1 MTVLLLSCALAG
13 VLWAGLAKA
22 ANPPG
27 AAPAAELPKTK
38 TNEKDG
44 AEMCLIPAGEFLMG
58 TSEEELAAWLKAH
71 PEYKREWFANQM
83 PQHTVYLDAYYMYKT
98 EVTVAQYRK
107 FCEATGRAMPREP
120 DWKWQDTHPIVNVT
134 WDDAQAYATWAGASL
149 PTEAQWEKAARGGDR
164 RVFPWG
170 DAWPP
175 PNGAGNFA
183 DETCKASG
191 KFPGWTFIDG
201 YTDGYVYTSPV
212 GSFVANPY
220 GLHDLAGNVW
230 EWCADWYGEEYYK
243 NAPARNPAGP
253 ATGTARLVRGWS
265 WDNGN
270 PRYVRAAYRGIY
282 HPAGGVDGV
291 NGFRCVLR
299 LPGP

>member
-1 MTVLLLSCALAG
+1 
-13 VLWAGLAKA
+13 
-22 ANPPG
+22 
-27 AAPAAELPKTK
+27 
-38 TNEKDG
+38 
-44 AEMCLIPAGEFLMG
+44 
-58 TSEEELAAWLKAH
+58 
-71 PEYKREWFANQM
+71 
-83 PQHTVYLDAYYMYKT
+83 
-98 EVTVAQYRK
+98 
-107 FCEATGRAMPREP
+107 
-120 DWKWQDTHPIVNVT
+120 
-134 WDDAQAYATWAGASL
+134 
-149 PTEAQWEKAARGGDR
+149 
-164 RVFPWG
+164 
-170 DAWPP
+170 
-175 PNGAGNFA
+175 
-183 DETCKASG
+183 
-191 KFPGWTFIDG
+191 
-201 YTDGYVYTSPV
+201 VYTSPV